1 MARFIV
7 IHGIP
12 PQATQDK
19 LIAGARR
26 VVASLASGTE
36 WLNSWSAGKAEKLFC
51 EWEAP
56 DADAIRASLEP
67 VKDLFPIEAL
77 HEVQWIDPQ
86 WYK

>member
-1 MARFIV
+1 MARFFV

-19 LIAGARR
+19 LINGARQ
-26 VVASLASGTE
+26 VVASLAPGTE
-36 WLNSWSAGKAEKLFC
+36 WLNSWSAGEAGKLFC

-56 DADAIRASLEP
+56 DANAIRASLEP
-67 VKDLFPIEAL
+67 VKDLFPIEAFY
-77 HEVQWIDPQ
+77 EVQWIDPQ